1 MELHKIS
8 RRSFLKAT
16 ALSGAAA
23 VFSHPLSGGLV
34 STASA
39 AEAPIAAAAE
49 EETKIVKTCCRACIH
64 NCGVLAHVRNGR
76 VVKLE
81 GNPEY
86 PMSKGALCAKA
97 LSGVSALY
105 HPNRN
110 KYPLLR
116 VGKRGEN
123 KWRRIS
129 WNEAID
135 IIAKKMETVRHEYGA
150 EAVLVTT
157 GGGGNPAFRG
167 IPRFC
172 NAFGTPNWY
181 EPGCAQCYL
190 PRTLAYDMMYGG
202 PSTSIA
208 DESAREIYNPNS
220 AIKTLVLWG
229 TDASYSCT
237 AGGGRALVELRAKG
251 VRTISIDPRFQ
262 PDAAKA
268 DIWLPIRPGTD
279 VALMLGW
286 ARYII
291 EKDLYDHE
299 FVMKWTNL
307 PYLVNA
313 TTKRLVRAS
322 DLDSAGDAKTFVVW
336 DAKTNSPKPIKY
348 PWDDA
353 LDPVLDGEFEW
364 AGVKYRTGFN
374 ALRERCSPWT
384 LEATAKECW
393 LDPKKIEEAILM
405 YADGPA
411 GISLGVATDQ
421 TPNSVQAA
429 MGSVILNALMGNVE
443 RPGALMQRNPS
454 SNVVPA
460 GSLATRCSYLLP
472 EGQLTKRLGSNEH
485 KGLLQWDAGQPSA
498 ILNAILT
505 GKPYPL
511 KCGSSVRAI
520 NSALTGMLP
529 LGFPLSRKW
538 ISLCTCTC
546 IRPHSRNSQT
556 FCCQHANGLKRTC
569 SSSV

>member
-8 RRSFLKAT
+8 RRSFLEAT

-286 ARYII
+286 TRYII

-313 TTKRLVRAS
+313 ETKRLVRAS
-322 DLDSAGDAKTFVVW
+322 DLDAAGDAKTFVVW

-374 ALRERCSPWT
+374 ALCVKDVLPGRSKRP
-384 LEATAKECW
+384 
-393 LDPKKIEEAILM
+393 PK
-405 YADGPA
+405 
-411 GISLGVATDQ
+411 
-421 TPNSVQAA
+421 
-429 MGSVILNALMGNVE
+429 NV
-443 RPGALMQRNPS
+443 
-454 SNVVPA
+454 
-460 GSLATRCSYLLP
+460 
-472 EGQLTKRLGSNEH
+472 
-485 KGLLQWDAGQPSA
+485 GLIRRKSK
-498 ILNAILT
+498 
-505 GKPYPL
+505 KP
-511 KCGSSVRAI
+511 
-520 NSALTGMLP
+520 
-529 LGFPLSRKW
+529 F
-538 ISLCTCTC
+538 
-546 IRPHSRNSQT
+546 
-556 FCCQHANGLKRTC
+556 
-569 SSSV
+569 

>member
-8 RRSFLKAT
+8 RRSFLEAT

-181 EPGCAQCYL
+181 EPGCAVL
-190 PRTLAYDMMYGG
+190 SPAN
-202 PSTSIA
+202 
-208 DESAREIYNPNS
+208 AR
-220 AIKTLVLWG
+220 
-229 TDASYSCT
+229 
-237 AGGGRALVELRAKG
+237 LRHD
-251 VRTISIDPRFQ
+251 VRWPF
-262 PDAAKA
+262 
-268 DIWLPIRPGTD
+268 
-279 VALMLGW
+279 
-286 ARYII
+286 
-291 EKDLYDHE
+291 
-299 FVMKWTNL
+299 NL
-307 PYLVNA
+307 
-313 TTKRLVRAS
+313 
-322 DLDSAGDAKTFVVW
+322 D
-336 DAKTNSPKPIKY
+336 
-348 PWDDA
+348 
-353 LDPVLDGEFEW
+353 
-364 AGVKYRTGFN
+364 
-374 ALRERCSPWT
+374 C
-384 LEATAKECW
+384 
-393 LDPKKIEEAILM
+393 
-405 YADGPA
+405 
-411 GISLGVATDQ
+411 
-421 TPNSVQAA
+421 
-429 MGSVILNALMGNVE
+429 
-443 RPGALMQRNPS
+443 
-454 SNVVPA
+454 
-460 GSLATRCSYLLP
+460 
-472 EGQLTKRLGSNEH
+472 
-485 KGLLQWDAGQPSA
+485 
-498 ILNAILT
+498 
-505 GKPYPL
+505 
-511 KCGSSVRAI
+511 
-520 NSALTGMLP
+520 
-529 LGFPLSRKW
+529 
-538 ISLCTCTC
+538 
-546 IRPHSRNSQT
+546 
-556 FCCQHANGLKRTC
+556 
-569 SSSV
+569 

>member
-8 RRSFLKAT
+8 RRSFLEAT

-393 LDPKKIEEAILM
+393 LDPKENRRSHS
-405 YADGPA
+405 D
-411 GISLGVATDQ
+411 
-421 TPNSVQAA
+421 
-429 MGSVILNALMGNVE
+429 
-443 RPGALMQRNPS
+443 
-454 SNVVPA
+454 
-460 GSLATRCSYLLP
+460 
-472 EGQLTKRLGSNEH
+472 
-485 KGLLQWDAGQPSA
+485 
-498 ILNAILT
+498 
-505 GKPYPL
+505 
-511 KCGSSVRAI
+511 VR
-520 NSALTGMLP
+520 
-529 LGFPLSRKW
+529 
-538 ISLCTCTC
+538 
-546 IRPHSRNSQT
+546 
-556 FCCQHANGLKRTC
+556 
-569 SSSV
+569 